1 MLVKQKIRMI
11 IDFKEE
17 LFKITKILLKNQY
30 PEKLIRTRM
39 NYFRE
44 TNKKKFNF

>member
-17 LFKITKILLKNQY
+17 LLKITKILLKNQY
-30 PEKLIRTRM
+30 PENLYELEWITFVKLT
-39 NYFRE
+39 
-44 TNKKKFNF
+44 KKN